1 MSTTDMHPPAD
12 YRRADR
18 PGAMGQVWQALRAT
32 TDWLDGHGRPAWFV
46 AAVAG
51 LFVAPPLGVAILLFM
66 LGTGR
71 MFSSRHR
78 HDRSMSRSCGWGR
91 REMRGEWEDRMRS
104 ARAAMRPSG
113 NTTFDAYKT
122 ETLRR
127 LEEEQRAFEEFL
139 GRLREA
145 KDKAE
150 FDQFMDDRAHKARAA
165 ANDEQDD
172 AA

>member
-1 MSTTDMHPPAD
+1 MSTTEVHPPAD
-12 YRRADR
+12 YRRSDR
-18 PGAMGQVWQALRAT
+18 PSVMGQVWQAFRAA

-46 AAVAG
+46 TAIAG
-51 LFVAPPLGVAILLFM
+51 LILAPPLGVVILLFM
-66 LGTGR
+66 FGTGR

-113 NTTFDAYKT
+113 NATFDSYKA

-127 LEEEQRAFEEFL
+127 LEDEQRAFEEFL

-150 FDQFMDDRAHKARAA
+150 FDQYMDDRAHKARGAGSDQDEAA
-165 ANDEQDD
+165 
-172 AA
+172 

>member
-18 PGAMGQVWQALRAT
+18 PGVMGQVWQALRAT

-46 AAVAG
+46 AAVGG
-51 LFVAPPLGVAILLFM
+51 LLVAPPLGVGILLFM

-78 HDRSMSRSCGWGR
+78 HDHAMTRSCGWGR
-91 REMRGEWEDRMRS
+91 REMRGEWEGRMRS

-113 NTTFDAYKT
+113 NSTFDAYKA

-127 LEEEQRAFEEFL
+127 LEDEQRAFEEFL

-150 FDQFMDDRAHKARAA
+150 FDQFMDERARRARPAS
-165 ANDEQDD
+165 DD
-172 AA
+172 QGDNV